1 MVVQTLELIHDGT
14 DVVYAVAEL
23 YAHSLLDDAY
33 KRMAVVHGAEIV
45 QTVGESQCL
54 WVCHRLHHLLHTA
67 VNVSQMRIDALDG
80 LIVDDGLQ
88 AEHTMCRRVVRTEVD
103 DIVVGLEQT
112 VLLLHEL
119 SEIVE
124 LPLRSPFR
132 LRLVGHRE
140 LVVLRTHVVVLAQR
154 IALEVSAQEQTSHV
168 RVSEELYSEEVVD
181 LTLQQVSGTPYIVY
195 RRDDIVV
202 ADLFCHLLDADALM
216 CVGILK
222 KIYASEAFF
231 LSEVLADNGNKVIEV
246 FLVLELR
253 HLFLEGLEAEFFKF

>member
-1 MVVQTLELIHDGT
+1 M
-14 DVVYAVAEL
+14 
-23 YAHSLLDDAY
+23 
-33 KRMAVVHGAEIV
+33 
-45 QTVGESQCL
+45 
-54 WVCHRLHHLLHTA
+54 
-67 VNVSQMRIDALDG
+67 
-80 LIVDDGLQ
+80 
-88 AEHTMCRRVVRTEVD
+88 
-103 DIVVGLEQT
+103 
-112 VLLLHEL
+112 
-119 SEIVE
+119 
-124 LPLRSPFR
+124 
-132 LRLVGHRE
+132 
-140 LVVLRTHVVVLAQR
+140 LRTHVVVLAQR